1 MYLFHAGYYWSVA
14 RRKPDRSKFP
24 LRDVSQ
30 IVKYNQNRDQ
40 FVFLYRQYT
49 VLYARSKLLVSAYLL

>member
-1 MYLFHAGYYWSVA
+1 MYWFHAGYYWSVA

-30 IVKYNQNRDQ
+30 IVKYNEIASAKFSQNQ
-40 FVFLYRQYT
+40 
-49 VLYARSKLLVSAYLL
+49 SKLEWPFIRMGALGSG